1 MEFMQK
7 KGNINKNLEELKKSN
22 LKIGRNDLLMISS
35 ILQMGIKNNFD
46 EVVSKKQIIDMLLE
60 LRNKLV
66 NELNAVGGEERQRMY
81 QISEELIN
89 LEGEKERMKR

>member
-22 LKIGRNDLLMISS
+22 LKIGKNDLLMISS

-46 EVVSKKQIIDMLLE
+46 EISSKKQIIEMLLE

-66 NELNAVGGEERQRMY
+66 NELNAVGGEESQRMY
-81 QISEELIN
+81 
-89 LEGEKERMKR
+89 

>member
-1 MEFMQK
+1 
-7 KGNINKNLEELKKSN
+7 
-22 LKIGRNDLLMISS
+22 MISS

-46 EVVSKKQIIDMLLE
+46 EAASKKQIIDMLLE

-81 QISEELIN
+81 QISEELVI
-89 LEGEKERMKR
+89 L